1 MIVLIASDIH
11 GSADAAEL
19 LAARIDATA
28 PDRIALLGD
37 LLYHGP
43 RNALPAGYDP
53 QRTASILN
61 RYADRIVA
69 VKGNCEAE
77 VDQWVLDFPCMAP
90 YAQIATPAHTIF
102 LTHGHRDHLTPN
114 DPPALPAHTV
124 FASGH
129 THVKVLEGR
138 GGLVF
143 LNPGSTSIPKD
154 GSASYAVVEDGVASL
169 RRLSDGAVLKEM
181 SL

>member
-1 MIVLIASDIH
+1 MIILIASDIH
-11 GSADAAEL
+11 GSAAAAEK
-19 LAARIDATA
+19 LAARIDEVD

-43 RNALPAGYDP
+43 RNALPEGYDP
-53 QRTASILN
+53 QRTADILN

-90 YAQIATPAHTIF
+90 YAQIATPARTLF
-102 LTHGHRDHLTPN
+102 LTHGHRLHLAPE
-114 DPPALPAHTV
+114 DPPKLPAGTV

-129 THVKVLEGR
+129 THAKVLEQR
-138 GGLVF
+138 DSLVF

-154 GSASYAVVEDGVASL
+154 GTASYAVVDDDGARLCRLEDGTTLQELAL
-169 RRLSDGAVLKEM
+169 
-181 SL
+181 